1 MTYSLTV
8 SRLTPSAL
16 IASVVS
22 GDSSTSM
29 KLLRS
34 VGSNLLLHEE
44 ARMFRVI
51 HCAVG
56 LFKEQVFVFQFFKL
70 VFVHKALIICASP
83 CCGDWFVD
91 IVG

>member
-44 ARMFRVI
+44 ARMFRVVY
-51 HCAVG
+51 CAVG
-56 LFKEQVFVFQFFKL
+56 LFKE
-70 VFVHKALIICASP
+70 
-83 CCGDWFVD
+83 
-91 IVG
+91 